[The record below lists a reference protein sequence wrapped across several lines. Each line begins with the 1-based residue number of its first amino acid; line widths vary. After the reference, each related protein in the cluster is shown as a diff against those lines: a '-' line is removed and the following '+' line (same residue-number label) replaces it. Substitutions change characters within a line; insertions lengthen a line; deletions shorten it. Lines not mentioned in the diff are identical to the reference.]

1 MAILLTIRQKSP
13 PTTAKAMLKTEILAP
28 VGSPEVIYPAV
39 RMGANAVY
47 LGADIFSAR
56 GNAGNFNRE
65 QLLEAV
71 KYCHARNVAVH
82 LACNTLIHDNE
93 MESALKLIKYAC
105 EIGIDAVIIQDIG
118 LASLVR
124 KAAPDM
130 VLHASTQMSV
140 HTAEA
145 AKMLY
150 DMGFERVVLAR
161 ELSKSEIKEIADKLR
176 NMNCPIELEVFVHGA
191 LCMSVSGQCYMSAM
205 LGGRSGNRGLCAQ
218 PCRLPFDAGGNGHD
232 LSLKDLSLISNLRE
246 LHEIGVTSFKIEGRM
261 KRPEY
266 VASAVSACRQSLD
279 KGFADKEILE
289 KLRAVFSRSGFTDGY
304 YTARLDPDM
313 FGTRS
318 KDDVTSATNKLLTQL
333 RTGYKDE
340 MPLVPVSFALEVKKG
355 RPVRLTVRDHDGNF
369 AEAEGDIPETA
380 ITTPLSSERCESC
393 LHKTGGTPFYTDKI
407 EYIIDNG
414 LTLSVKALNAVRREA
429 LQALLAIREKVMP
442 TDFEMPNV
450 PKPSTHNTKSMG
462 FRAKFHSGNIP
473 DDFLDCELVYVPM
486 FLADSEICS
495 LMDRGFAVAAEIP
508 RAMFGR
514 EAEIEKRL
522 KELQTI
528 GVYEVLASNIG
539 AVALAKKLGMDIHG
553 GFGLNLANTASLEW
567 AEAMGMLDAEVS
579 FELTLTQIARLGG
592 NIPRGIISY
601 GRLPLMLTRNCPVK
615 NDGKGCKNCKTPS
628 LIRDRKGKEFP
639 IICDKR
645 SCEIL
650 NCVPLV
656 LSDRQDEIKNI
667 DFEVLC
673 FNVENSVESSEKL
686 KDYVEKN
693 APKAE
698 FTRGLY
704 YRGLS

>member
-1 MAILLTIRQKSP
+1 MAILLTIQQKIP
-13 PTTAKAMLKTEILAP
+13 QMTMLKTELLAP
-28 VGSPEVIYPAV
+28 AGSLEVIYPAV

-82 LACNTLIHDNE
+82 LACNTLIHDDE
-93 MESALKLIKYAC
+93 MESALNLIKYAC
-105 EIGIDAVIIQDIG
+105 EIGIDAIIIQDIG
-118 LASLVR
+118 LVSLIR
-124 KAAPDM
+124 KAAPNM
-130 VLHASTQMSV
+130 TLHASTQMSV

-161 ELSKSEIKEIADKLR
+161 ELSKTEIKEIADKLKS
-176 NMNCPIELEVFVHGA
+176 MNCPIELEVFVHGA

-218 PCRLPFDAGGNGHD
+218 PCRLPFNAGGNGHD

-266 VASAVSACRQSLD
+266 VAAAVLACRQSLD
-279 KGFADKEILE
+279 KGFVDEEILE
-289 KLRAVFSRSGFTDGY
+289 RLRAVFSRSGFTDGY
-304 YTARLDPDM
+304 YTEKLGPDM

-318 KDDVTSATNKLLTQL
+318 KDDVTSATNKLLTQI
-333 RTGYKDE
+333 RTSYKDE
-340 MPLVPVSFALEVKKG
+340 MPLVPVSFKLEVKNSK
-355 RPVRLTVRDHDGNF
+355 PAKLIICDNDGNS
-369 AEAEGDIPETA
+369 AEIVGDIPETA
-380 ITTPLSSERCESC
+380 INTPLSAERCQSY
-393 LHKTGGTPFYTDKI
+393 LNKTGGTPFYIDKI
-407 EYIIDNG
+407 ECIIDSD
-414 LTLSVKALNAVRREA
+414 LTLSAKSINAMRRDT
-429 LQALLAIREKVMP
+429 LQALLAIREKVNP
-442 TDFEMPNV
+442 IAFEMPNL
-450 PKPSTHNTKSMG
+450 PKSATHNTKGMG
-462 FRAKFHSGNIP
+462 FRAKFRNGNIS
-473 DDFLDCELVYVPM
+473 DAFLDCELIYVPM
-486 FLADSEICS
+486 FLADSEIIS
-495 LMDRGFAVAAEIP
+495 LMDRGFAIAVEIP

-514 EAEIEKRL
+514 EDEIENRL
-522 KELQTI
+522 KDLQKL
-528 GVYEVLASNIG
+528 GVYEVLASNLG

-553 GFGLNLANTASLEW
+553 GFGLNLANTAALEW
-567 AEAMGMLDAEVS
+567 AESFGMLDVEVS
-579 FELTLTQIARLGG
+579 FELTLAQIAKLGG

-601 GRLPLMLTRNCPVK
+601 GRLPLMLTRNCPAK
-615 NDGKGCKNCKTPS
+615 NDGKGCKNCKTPPI
-628 LIRDRKGKEFP
+628 IRDRKGKEFP
-639 IICDKR
+639 IICDKK

-650 NCVPLV
+650 NSVPLI
-656 LSDRQDEIKNI
+656 LSDRQSEIKNV
-667 DFEVLC
+667 DFEILH
-673 FNVENSVESSEKL
+673 FNVENSVESSGKF